1 MAELK
6 QLKNINVKG
15 NPLVDTNPKYNNELF
30 DMIKTLETVDSHD
43 KEGKEVES
51 SLYDEEDEEFDEEGE
66 EFEDE
71 GEEFDDDDEGEEFD
85 DEDAEDDDNEDDD
98 SDKKPKKKQ
107 KKINL

>member
-71 GEEFDDDDEGEEFD
+71 GEEFDDDEGEEFD

-107 KKINL
+107 KK